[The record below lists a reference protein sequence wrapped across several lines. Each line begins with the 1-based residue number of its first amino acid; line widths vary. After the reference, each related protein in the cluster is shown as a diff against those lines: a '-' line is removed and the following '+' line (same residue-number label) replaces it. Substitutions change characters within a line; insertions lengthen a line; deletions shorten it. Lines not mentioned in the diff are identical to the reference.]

1 MAVKLQP
8 SFLRVAPAPEHSS
21 DKMSLVP
28 FLALTLFLP
37 TIIVI
42 GNCILGALT
51 PITDGAVDDMSM
63 LDTVWRL
70 VQGQHLGVDS
80 MTREDLVSTKWQP
93 CCGVSLD
100 RTIMS
105 FGYRQLYLRSLSYRA
120 PAS

>member
-1 MAVKLQP
+1 
-8 SFLRVAPAPEHSS
+8 VAPAPEHSN

-70 VQGQHLGVDS
+70 VQGQHLGIDFHDP
-80 MTREDLVSTKWQP
+80 R
-93 CCGVSLD
+93 G
-100 RTIMS
+100 
-105 FGYRQLYLRSLSYRA
+105 FGFYQVAAMLWRLFGPHHYVLWVWQLYLRSLSYCA